1 MIWQAKYR
9 LPSLAVLSIIKLMTP
24 AINLLNQQKISH
36 TIHQYVHDTGVQSYG
51 GEAAD
56 KLGVPADHIFKTLVV
71 SVDSQYLAVAILPV
85 GHSLNLKSVAKIL
98 SGKKAAMADKVAV
111 QRSTGYVLGGVSP
124 IGQKVRLKTVIDES
138 AINLAGIFVSA
149 GRRGLEIELAP
160 TDLCRICD
168 AKFASII
175 QSKH

>member
-1 MIWQAKYR
+1 
-9 LPSLAVLSIIKLMTP
+9 MTP

-36 TIHQYVHDTGVQSYG
+36 TIHQYAHDSGVQSYG

-56 KLGVPADHIFKTLVV
+56 KLRVPANHIFKTLVV
-71 SVDSQYLAVAILPV
+71 LVDSQYLAVAILPV
-85 GHSLNLKSVAKIL
+85 EHTLNLKLLAKVL
-98 SGKKAAMADKVAV
+98 DGKKAVMADKAAV

-124 IGQKVRLKTVIDES
+124 VGQKVRLKTVIDES
-138 AINLAGIFVSA
+138 AINLAGILVSA

-160 TDLCRICD
+160 TDLSRICD

>member
-1 MIWQAKYR
+1 
-9 LPSLAVLSIIKLMTP
+9 
-24 AINLLNQQKISH
+24 
-36 TIHQYVHDTGVQSYG
+36 
-51 GEAAD
+51 
-56 KLGVPADHIFKTLVV
+56 
-71 SVDSQYLAVAILPV
+71 
-85 GHSLNLKSVAKIL
+85 
-98 SGKKAAMADKVAV
+98 MADKVAV